1 MVLNIL
7 IIGTFVLYVY
17 LAVLALRMKKPRTL
31 SYWLLFA
38 SACCAAYW
46 TFFSFFTYNAGTLA
60 ELERWFYIS
69 VLGMF
74 LYFPLNL
81 LFGVSVASKRR
92 LKLLPAVLIL
102 LPGVT
107 LFVLNF
113 FYPVV
118 FKDFVMGEKGWIF
131 VPATGHI
138 LDLVWV
144 IYAMGCFVPGIVL
157 MIIRL
162 RKTNLNREKKQMAVL
177 ITTQAAAMVFLTC
190 EFLLHDFLINLRPA
204 TISPVV
210 LSVWIIGMVIAVKR
224 YEFLAITPESVSREI
239 LNAIDNIVILVN
251 EEERITYMNDNAL
264 SLFGIPYRKL
274 EQRQLQDF
282 LAEPPEGGSPIPATA
297 PDASASGSRTQTDP
311 GGEHPAPAAA
321 AASSPADAVPGGGDL
336 GAASAGSPD
345 PVDPGIGDDPA
356 GPTFPGPMQPAGPAV
371 PGSAVPRPVVPRP
384 AVPRPAVPRPAQD
397 ESVTVTLTFDGPDED
412 PTEVT
417 VKVNRVVDRY
427 GDLLG
432 YLLIGSPNS
441 PEESLQERFSL
452 TDRETAIVSKAAK
465 GWRNSRI
472 AEDLGISEQTVKN
485 HLAAVYKKLGVSN
498 RVELLNLI
506 SVE

>member
-81 LFGVSVASKRR
+81 LFGISVVSKRR
-92 LKLLPAVLIL
+92 LTLLPAVLIL
-102 LPGVT
+102 LPGVI

-162 RKTNLNREKKQMAVL
+162 RKTNLNREKKQMILL

-190 EFLLHDFLINLRPA
+190 EFLLHDFLVNLRPA

-264 SLFGIPYRKL
+264 SLFGIPYRKI

-297 PDASASGSRTQTDP
+297 PAASASGSRTQTDP
-311 GGEHPAPAAA
+311 GGVHPAPET
-321 AASSPADAVPGGGDL
+321 AASSAADAVPGGGVL
-336 GAASAGSPD
+336 GAAPAGSPN

-371 PGSAVPRPVVPRP
+371 PGSAVPRP
-384 AVPRPAVPRPAQD
+384 AQD
-397 ESVTVTLTFDGPDED
+397 ESATVTLTFDGPDED